1 LQAGTSPSAQT
12 VWKLYGPDLNG
23 AYGGDNGTGGLEGVS
38 PYLNTFNPVI
48 SDARGN
54 VLAEVTN
61 GVPSWMLARP
71 TGYGAVP
78 GYRPVAYG
86 NGVDLAQ
93 SCAFRGR
100 EVDVTGYHHFG
111 RRDYDPV
118 SGQWLSYDPAW
129 NEHDPNGYSFCGG
142 DCINGF
148 DSDGR
153 CFEAVG
159 SAAKAG
165 VQDVYNVLYTGQ
177 VNPSPDVY
185 DAAVDAAGDYVYDSG
200 GVRGFYG
207 GVGINSKY
215 PGVGSLAGQGGL
227 TGTWTVDSGAGAE
240 VDVGAGL
247 QERGQN
253 SLGIFTSQTVGVGS
267 SYQFWSQ
274 DTGFQ
279 APALGSSG
287 NISAPAIYGG
297 TANSQGGAN
306 FIIQNQNNAGIGI
319 NYGPVYGGLIV
330 NPSLVLQNF
339 VDSYHIITGTH

>member
-1 LQAGTSPSAQT
+1 VVTWTAARYSS
-12 VWKLYGPDLNG
+12 YGP
-23 AYGGDNGTGGLEGVS
+23 
-38 PYLNTFNPVI
+38 
-48 SDARGN
+48 
-54 VLAEVTN
+54 
-61 GVPSWMLARP
+61 
-71 TGYGAVP
+71 VP
-78 GYRPVAYG
+78 GYQPASLSLGTTIEQSLGWHGLRIDPTGDYHLNARP
-86 NGVDLAQ
+86 
-93 SCAFRGR
+93 
-100 EVDVTGYHHFG
+100 
-111 RRDYDPV
+111 YDPV
-118 SGQWLSYDPAW
+118 MGSFLSFDPVW
-129 NEHDPNGYSFCGG
+129 NEGDPNGYSFCGG

-153 CFEAVG
+153 CFEAAG
-159 SAAKAG
+159 SAVKTG

>member
-1 LQAGTSPSAQT
+1 L
-12 VWKLYGPDLNG
+12 
-23 AYGGDNGTGGLEGVS
+23 GV
-38 PYLNTFNPVI
+38 
-48 SDARGN
+48 
-54 VLAEVTN
+54 
-61 GVPSWMLARP
+61 VPSR
-71 TGYGAVP
+71 
-78 GYRPVAYG
+78 
-86 NGVDLAQ
+86 Q
-93 SCAFRGR
+93 SCFTFLAAGLLWLCGVLPAHALHAWPSDGVQNIPISTVKTRVGDFSFAASGRLPWRHELSPANAPGSWGCGYETASGRG
-100 EVDVTGYHHFG
+100 E
-111 RRDYDPV
+111 
-118 SGQWLSYDPAW
+118 W

-153 CFEAVG
+153 CFEAAG
-159 SAAKAG
+159 SAVKTG

>member
-1 LQAGTSPSAQT
+1 
-12 VWKLYGPDLNG
+12 V
-23 AYGGDNGTGGLEGVS
+23 
-38 PYLNTFNPVI
+38 
-48 SDARGN
+48 
-54 VLAEVTN
+54 
-61 GVPSWMLARP
+61 VPSR
-71 TGYGAVP
+71 
-78 GYRPVAYG
+78 
-86 NGVDLAQ
+86 Q
-93 SCAFRGR
+93 SCIAFLAAGLLWLCGVLPAHALHAWPSDGVQNIPISTVKTRVGDFSFAASGRLPWRHELSPANTPGSRGC
-100 EVDVTGYHHFG
+100 GYEMASG
-111 RRDYDPV
+111 R
-118 SGQWLSYDPAW
+118 AFW

-279 APALGSSG
+279 APASGSSG

-330 NPSLVLQNF
+330 NPSLVMQNF
-339 VDSYHIITGTH
+339 IDSYHIITGTH